1 MRVKGNEKRER
12 HNTRIGIIL
21 EQTSEFQSQL
31 DKLESEL
38 SDKEEQ
44 LAALETLKK
53 AFSTNGLLAY
63 KIESLVKELEL
74 MTNEY
79 LAEFGDGRFSIN
91 FVVENDKLNVE
102 VSDLSLIHI

>member
-1 MRVKGNEKRER
+1 MLKIPLSNLKTPNE
-12 HNTRIGIIL
+12 
-21 EQTSEFQSQL
+21 SEFQSQL

-74 MTNEY
+74 MTNEPY
-79 LAEFGDGRFSIN
+79 QK
-91 FVVENDKLNVE
+91 VK
-102 VSDLSLIHI
+102 VSNYN